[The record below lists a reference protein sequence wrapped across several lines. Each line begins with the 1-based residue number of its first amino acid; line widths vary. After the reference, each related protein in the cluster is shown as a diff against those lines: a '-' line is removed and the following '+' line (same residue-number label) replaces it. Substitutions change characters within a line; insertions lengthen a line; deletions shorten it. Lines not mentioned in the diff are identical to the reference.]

1 MPPGTSYFYVAYRV
15 AVGNCVWEKL
25 ILSVKAMR
33 LCQLSRG
40 ESQRIFS
47 IQQVLTVGYNRLPLW
62 GSWRGAPER
71 VSSAEAGVETALS
84 VKAIRLCQ
92 LSQGE
97 SQRISSIQQVLTV
110 GRLRGRKR
118 YTGIIEDIPYENHNG
133 HQKSQ
138 DASGC
143 PGTSA

>member
-25 ILSVKAMR
+25 TLSVKAMR

-71 VSSAEAGVETALS
+71 VSLAEAGVETALS
-84 VKAIRLCQ
+84 VKALRLCQ
-92 LSQGE
+92 LSRGE
-97 SQRISSIQQVLTV
+97 SQRISLIQQVLTV
-110 GRLRGRKR
+110 GYNWLPLWGSWRGAPERAEKIYR
-118 YTGIIEDIPYENHNG
+118 YNRGYPL
-133 HQKSQ
+133 
-138 DASGC
+138 
-143 PGTSA
+143 